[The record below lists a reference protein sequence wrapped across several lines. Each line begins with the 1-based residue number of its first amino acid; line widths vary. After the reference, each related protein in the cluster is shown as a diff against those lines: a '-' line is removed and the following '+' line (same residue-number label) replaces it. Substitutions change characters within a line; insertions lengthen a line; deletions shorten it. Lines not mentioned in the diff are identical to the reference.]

1 MSNTYQN
8 RGNGYSQGRQD
19 RNNQYSN
26 ANNLQVTLPNGY
38 LENGY
43 YVDPEKE
50 KRNKDYIIKY
60 AKQIASCLEREG
72 NGQKNNRSQ
81 IRKYFDYALRVRD
94 KLLSKDNDFSYV
106 EADIA
111 QFESTVAYA
120 KGRGV
125 VTDIFEK
132 FVTNN
137 IEKINDAK
145 DYYAF
150 IKHFEAVVAF
160 MKK

>member
-1 MSNTYQN
+1 
-8 RGNGYSQGRQD
+8 
-19 RNNQYSN
+19 
-26 ANNLQVTLPNGY
+26 
-38 LENGY
+38 
-43 YVDPEKE
+43 VDAEKE

-60 AKQIASCLEREG
+60 AKQIANCLEREG

-137 IEKINDAK
+137 IEKISDAK